1 MYGNKGV
8 QRMNEM
14 NETVLKFLE
23 AAEENCRINGGDWY
37 GWENAK
43 HLIST
48 YADTL
53 GKVPENAVLE
63 LEYALAELKK
73 YEDSIEPVLTG
84 NGIQHLVRVENLDA
98 EILLYKTPW
107 DAWQDR
113 RGEKP
118 WLVCGRLAQ

>member
-1 MYGNKGV
+1 
-8 QRMNEM
+8 MNEM

-37 GWENAK
+37 GWENAQ

-53 GKVPENAVLE
+53 GKVPETAVLE
-63 LEYALAELKK
+63 LESALAELKK

-84 NGIQHLVRVENLDA
+84 NGIQHLVRVETLDA
-98 EILLYKTPW
+98 EIWLYKTAW

-113 RGEKP
+113 DGSKP
-118 WLVCGRLAQ
+118 WLPCGRAAW